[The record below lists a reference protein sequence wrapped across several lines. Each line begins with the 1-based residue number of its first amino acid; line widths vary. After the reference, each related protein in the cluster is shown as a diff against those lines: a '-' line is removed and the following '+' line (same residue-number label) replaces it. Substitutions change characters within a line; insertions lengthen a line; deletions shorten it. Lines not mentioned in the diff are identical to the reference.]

1 MELHTA
7 KRKALEM
14 LSLGILQKDI
24 AKSLSLSD
32 RTIRTWA
39 KEWKE
44 KDRKTNLLIDKLKD
58 LLDKLIDDKE
68 TPKYEILLTS
78 ASIKE
83 LDETLLLKP
92 KVIFIKNGKKRSSAV

>member
-24 AKSLSLSD
+24 AKSLKISD
-32 RTIRTWA
+32 KTIGKWA
-39 KEWKE
+39 KEWRE

-68 TPKYEILLTS
+68 ASKYEILLTS

-92 KVIFIKNGKKRSSAV
+92 KVIFIKNGKKRSSTV